1 MSLKTISFAS
11 FTKEDNLDVSGETS
25 GWIFFWILIYA
36 LFTSSLVIF
45 LLWSKFKILY
55 ASDKEIEEILLEL
68 DGLKENLPDRLKVW
82 ISLYNDNNWKIE
94 RPFNFNNAKLAS
106 VNGKV
111 NKNRPAN
118 ANNIASKNNPI
129 ISNIRTLLEIF
140 LGETVENFFN
150 NK

>member
-1 MSLKTISFAS
+1 M
-11 FTKEDNLDVSGETS
+11 D
-25 GWIFFWILIYA
+25 
-36 LFTSSLVIF
+36 
-45 LLWSKFKILY
+45 
-55 ASDKEIEEILLEL
+55 
-68 DGLKENLPDRLKVW
+68 
-82 ISLYNDNNWKIE
+82 

-118 ANNIASKNNPI
+118 ANNIAIKNNPI